1 MHEGASMVRKLQ
13 NLAFNDSLLV
23 SLTKILSDFLLRLS
37 VRYG

>member
-13 NLAFNDSLLV
+13 NLAFNDSLL